1 MLAPSAV
8 WMIAARLASQG
19 ACRGVD
25 PELFFPVGSSGP
37 ALHQIAQAKA
47 VCAGC
52 LVRDECLSY
61 AVTTGQSAGIW
72 GGTSE
77 EERRKI
83 RSVASATVQ
92 TALARRSRL
101 DASCAPERAIGLDRE
116 GHQLAGPYDLPA
128 CRLACELAST
138 RRPDVPNQ

>member
-1 MLAPSAV
+1 MVAPSAL
-8 WMIAARLASQG
+8 WMVAARLAAQG

-52 LVRDECLSY
+52 LVRDDCLSY

-92 TALARRSRL
+92 TALARRRSRL
-101 DASCAPERAIGLDRE
+101 DAPCAPERTVGLDRE
-116 GHQLAGPYDLPA
+116 GHQ
-128 CRLACELAST
+128 
-138 RRPDVPNQ
+138 RRHVS

>member
-1 MLAPSAV
+1 MVAPSAL
-8 WMIAARLASQG
+8 WMVAARLASQG

-52 LVRDECLSY
+52 LVRDDCLGY

-72 GGTSE
+72 GGATE

-83 RSVASATVQ
+83 QSVASVRAPRQLRRAVPLRREVLRLCGHSRTAELGSEAFTPGRVLRTPVQ
-92 TALARRSRL
+92 PHLRPRIVRAL
-101 DASCAPERAIGLDRE
+101 
-116 GHQLAGPYDLPA
+116 
-128 CRLACELAST
+128 
-138 RRPDVPNQ
+138 